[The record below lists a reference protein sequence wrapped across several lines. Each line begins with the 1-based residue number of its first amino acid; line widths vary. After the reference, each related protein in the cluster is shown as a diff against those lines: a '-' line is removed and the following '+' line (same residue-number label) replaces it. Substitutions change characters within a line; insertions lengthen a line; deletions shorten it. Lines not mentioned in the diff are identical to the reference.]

1 MTRFEGFLGTC
12 HFVGAGTILCVWTDR
27 LSHPTFIRTENDNR
41 VDENFTTSVFLA
53 FVRCFRLDDSPPSFV
68 LMNIDRV

>member
-1 MTRFEGFLGTC
+1 MTRFEGFWALVTSSGLGQ
-12 HFVGAGTILCVWTDR
+12 FCVWTDH